1 MRIAPAPEPTPS
13 AVETYMSFL
22 YPGKDVARW
31 RVFAVAYLLMVLFA
45 FPLQSLPP
53 MFGLILRDIPFT
65 HSREGFLMGS
75 YGIPGLF
82 MPVAAAALAAR
93 FDPRR
98 VIIWGIV
105 LLALGQGLFAVSD
118 AYWQLLVSRILAGF
132 GGKIILS
139 LAPLLVLLRFRG
151 AGLGFAVGVFN
162 TAVPLG
168 SILSMNC
175 FAGIGPVFGWRFSSA
190 LISIMSLV
198 MLVATLATV
207 RNRSETESPET
218 IYSQDGSIL
227 RRIWHLTLLN
237 FLINAL
243 SLAYITFAPQFYRE
257 NGVPAAEAAF
267 FPSLILVESA
277 VIGPLAGLAAEKPEL
292 RRLLLAA
299 SSIIIAVSLLL
310 MPFPGMPLYVWT
322 LVMGAGAAV
331 VPVIIFPLLNE
342 ILEPN
347 QVGMGIALLIIASN
361 LGGTTGPFIFGSILD
376 AGGGFPLGFTFLAVL
391 SLLMLPVIARVRPK
405 KPLETLPAEQPEG

>member
-1 MRIAPAPEPTPS
+1 
-13 AVETYMSFL
+13 MSFL
-22 YPGKDVARW
+22 HPGKEVARW
-31 RVFAVAYLLMVLFA
+31 RVFTVAYLLMVLFA

-53 MFGLILRDIPFT
+53 MFGLILRDISFS
-65 HSREGFLMGS
+65 HSQEGFLMGS

-82 MPVAAAALAAR
+82 MPVAAAILAAR
-93 FDPRR
+93 FDHRR
-98 VIIWGIV
+98 VIVWGIV
-105 LLALGQGLFAVSD
+105 LLALGQVLFSVSE
-118 AYWQLLVSRILAGF
+118 AYWQLLTSRILAGF
-132 GGKIILS
+132 GAKMILS

-151 AGLGFAVGVFN
+151 AGLGFAIGVFN

-168 SILSMNC
+168 SILSMNF
-175 FAGIGPVFGWRFSSA
+175 FAAIGPLVGWRLSSA
-190 LISIMSLV
+190 LIGIMSLV
-198 MLVATLATV
+198 MLIATLATV
-207 RNRSETESPET
+207 RSRSESEPSEA
-218 IYSQDGSIL
+218 IYTKDGSIM

-257 NGVPAAEAAF
+257 NGVPPAEAAF

-277 VIGPLAGLAAEKPEL
+277 LIGPLAGLAAEKPEL
-292 RRLLLAA
+292 RRLLLVT
-299 SSIIIAVSLLL
+299 SCLVISVSLLL

-342 ILEPN
+342 ILEPA
-347 QVGMGIALLIIASN
+347 QVGMGVALLIIASN
-361 LGGTTGPFIFGSILD
+361 LGGTTGPYMFGAILD
-376 AGGGFPLGFTFLAVL
+376 AGGGFRLGFAFLAFL

-405 KPLETLPAEQPEG
+405 KPPESLPAEQPEG